1 MGIYYYENE
10 FKTIYERIDDPDI
23 KKFIDVLKLSNYSI
37 LRMLKYIYTLGKFK
51 RIIGKP
57 LRDATK
63 QDIEKI
69 VAEVIMMKPQT
80 RDTEL
85 RIIKIFYRWL
95 RTGSLEKGTPY
106 PPEVAWI
113 KSSIKRNEIKEPEIL
128 TEDEVKRMIDAANS
142 LRDKA
147 FIAVLYEGGFRIG
160 EILPAKIKDVSFD
173 EYGAKI
179 VVSGKTGPRIVRL
192 ITSVPLL
199 SQWLDV
205 HPKKDDLEAPIWI
218 SKVKKRISYKET
230 IKHIK
235 ETAVKAGIQ
244 KRIYPHMFRHSAAT
258 QAAQFLNEYEMRIR
272 FGWSSGSDT
281 PSRYV
286 HMKDI
291 DNKIVSLYKGKEIEP
306 PKPALL
312 PIKCS
317 KCGYE
322 NTPGMRYCGRC
333 GSPLN
338 PEEIEKVSV
347 EAQKIKEYEETI
359 NGLTELMKHLT
370 RRVNELE
377 KDYRKLKESVQQKN
391 QEKNF

>member
-1 MGIYYYENE
+1 
-10 FKTIYERIDDPDI
+10 
-23 KKFIDVLKLSNYSI
+23 
-37 LRMLKYIYTLGKFK
+37 
-51 RIIGKP
+51 
-57 LRDATK
+57 
-63 QDIEKI
+63 
-69 VAEVIMMKPQT
+69 
-80 RDTEL
+80 
-85 RIIKIFYRWL
+85 
-95 RTGSLEKGTPY
+95 
-106 PPEVAWI
+106 
-113 KSSIKRNEIKEPEIL
+113 
-128 TEDEVKRMIDAANS
+128 MIDAANS

-160 EILPAKIKDVSFD
+160 EILPIKVKDISFD

-205 HPKKDDLEAPIWI
+205 HSKKDDPETPLWI
-218 SKVKKRISYKET
+218 SSVGRKIDYHRMT
-230 IKHIK
+230 QHIK
-235 ETAVKAGIQ
+235 DAAKKAGTQ
-244 KRIYPHMFRHSAAT
+244 KRIYFHMFRHSAAT
-258 QAAQFLNEYEMRIR
+258 QVAQFLTEYEMRIR
-272 FGWSSGSDT
+272 FGWSPGSDT

-291 DNKIVSLYKGKEIEP
+291 DQKIVSLYKGKEVEP

-312 PIKCS
+312 PIKCP

-347 EAQKIKEYEETI
+347 EAQKIKEYEEII
-359 NGLTELMKHLT
+359 NELTESMKQLK
-370 RRVNELE
+370 RKVNEL
-377 KDYRKLKESVQQKN
+377 KRDYLKLKESIQQKN
-391 QEKNF
+391 